1 MFLMMNISSND
12 CETIP
17 ECKENFKRCCDGY
30 FWNLTI
36 NRCELCM
43 PGYSGLNCTTRCPYP
58 SYGYR
63 CQGYCDCGNDTCDVS
78 TGCRTITS
86 AALDP
91 LSITPDP
98 TSSNI
103 MNKTEIFSAIQSEST
118 KSTVGQPSPTSNKTL
133 HILIILFGG
142 VDIILI
148 CIHSAICVSD
158 RRRQKRKI
166 AMKNIRNIPGK
177 NSAYENVEIAHV
189 C

>member
-1 MFLMMNISSND
+1 
-12 CETIP
+12 
-17 ECKENFKRCCDGY
+17 
-30 FWNLTI
+30 
-36 NRCELCM
+36 
-43 PGYSGLNCTTRCPYP
+43 
-58 SYGYR
+58 
-63 CQGYCDCGNDTCDVS
+63 
-78 TGCRTITS
+78 
-86 AALDP
+86 
-91 LSITPDP
+91 
-98 TSSNI
+98 

-142 VDIILI
+142 IDIILI

>member
-1 MFLMMNISSND
+1 
-12 CETIP
+12 
-17 ECKENFKRCCDGY
+17 
-30 FWNLTI
+30 
-36 NRCELCM
+36 
-43 PGYSGLNCTTRCPYP
+43 
-58 SYGYR
+58 
-63 CQGYCDCGNDTCDVS
+63 
-78 TGCRTITS
+78 
-86 AALDP
+86 
-91 LSITPDP
+91 
-98 TSSNI
+98 

-118 KSTVGQPSPTSNKTL
+118 KSTVGQPSPPNKTL